1 MTKTRKQRAGGKYHP
16 SLPLFKKPSRF
27 GSVLRVPALS
37 MKPGMNKVKSGTYG
51 KKSAQ
56 KPAPKSKHTL
66 KTLKIRRNN
75 STSEYIKSVKALL
88 HKTNETL
95 REPNEEYD
103 IALEI
108 SEELKKELKE
118 LEESLGVSK
127 PKFNDE
133 MPLEEAVERVI
144 ELVNKYSKYPK
155 KIMLIAV
162 TVDGA
167 VTKAKPGAPDAA
179 AAAAGAGE
187 NANVGELAAM
197 LGALQPFK
205 TA

>member
-1 MTKTRKQRAGGKYHP
+1 MAKTRKQRAGGKYHP

-37 MKPGMNKVKSGTYG
+37 MKPKTPGINKAKSVTYG

-56 KPAPKSKHTL
+56 KPAPKPKHTL

-95 REPNEEYD
+95 REPNEDYD
-103 IALEI
+103 VALEI

-155 KIMLIAV
+155 KIILIAV

-167 VTKAKPGAPDAA
+167 VTKAKAA
-179 AAAAGAGE
+179 APG
-187 NANVGELAAM
+187 NANAGELATM